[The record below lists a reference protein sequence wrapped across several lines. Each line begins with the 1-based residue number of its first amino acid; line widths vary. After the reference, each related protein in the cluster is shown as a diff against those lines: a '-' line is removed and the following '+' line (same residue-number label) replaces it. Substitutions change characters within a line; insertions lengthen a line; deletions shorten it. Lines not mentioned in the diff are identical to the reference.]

1 MSLRRFLVP
10 PQNLNREVVPLPAA
24 EAAHASKVLR
34 LKPGDEVWLLDG
46 EGNLAR
52 AVLETLERGAGSC
65 RVLQR
70 LSPAPPRPRLTV
82 CPGLLKAAAMDLV
95 ITKLTELMADR
106 IQPFVSERSVARF
119 TGGEKVERWQRLAGQ
134 AIKQCGAPRLPRID
148 PPLDLADLLAAPGP
162 EAARLLLYEDEG
174 RATLAGALAA
184 ARQAPEVW
192 LAVGPEGGFSP
203 AEADLA
209 RRRGWTTCGL
219 PGATLRA
226 ETASLVGAALVRLGD
241 PDLPLKEG

>member
-10 PQNLNREVVPLPAA
+10 PQNLKQELVPLPAG
-24 EAAHASKVLR
+24 EAAHARKVLR

-52 AVLETLERGAGSC
+52 AALETLERGAASC
-65 RVLQR
+65 RVLER
-70 LSPAPPRPRLTV
+70 LSPAAPRPRLTI

-95 ITKLTELMADR
+95 VTKLTELMADR

-119 TGGEKVERWQRLAGQ
+119 TGDEKVERWQRLAGQ
-134 AIKQCGAPRLPRID
+134 ALKQCGAPRLPRVY
-148 PPLDLADLLAAPGP
+148 PPLDLADLLATPGP
-162 EAARLLLYEDEG
+162 EAARLMLYEDEG
-174 RATLAGALAA
+174 EATLAGALAA
-184 ARQAPEVW
+184 GRGAAEIW

-241 PDLPLKEG
+241 PEQALKEN